1 MNTMRTGML
10 SRFLAGGSL
19 LVAGVAAVP
28 AAAQTAA
35 APVTAQAAPEDSGT
49 IIVTGTRRTDR
60 SITDSASPV
69 DVVSAA
75 DLRTQPAADLLD
87 VVRNLVPS
95 FFVGQNTISDASTF
109 VRAPSLRGLG
119 ADQVLVQMN
128 GKRYNRSALVQVL
141 TGGDTA
147 LSFGS
152 QGPDISA
159 IPSLAIGNIQIL
171 RDGATAQYGSDAI
184 AGVINYGLRED
195 AGLEI
200 VGRYGQYY
208 RGDGESIQIAANAG
222 IKLGDRGFINLT
234 GEYNDDKGT
243 SRGATRPIAVIFA
256 QQNPTLASKLPNF
269 PGPAQIWGS
278 SPANGYKLVL
288 NTAYELTPEA
298 KLYFIGNLA
307 NSTAD
312 QSFNYRSPIG
322 ATNVQTQNGPTNLS
336 PNSAFATPVY
346 LTRCPT
352 GNVTCPAGGFVK
364 DANVYNFSTLYPA
377 GFTPRFVGD
386 KSQAYGVLG
395 VKGALDSGFT
405 YDISGTMARN
415 SIDLS
420 MYGSLNASFGSGTQ
434 TSFELGELI
443 QEELNANIDL
453 TYPVEMGL
461 ASPVTLSAGG
471 EYRRETY
478 SQTAGDEQSYAAG
491 FAAVQNLY
499 VQTTPGVFARDTVT
513 PTVSKSPGASGYG
526 GTNPQAAGSFRQR
539 SFAIYGGAE
548 ADLTKTFSMG
558 IMGRFENYNTF
569 GSAFVA
575 KANAIWHASD
585 AVALR
590 ATAGT
595 GFHAPSPGQNNVQIL
610 TTTFAAGN
618 QVQVGT
624 YPVTSAIAQ
633 YYGAKSIGPE
643 RSTNFGA
650 GVVFTPASSL
660 TLTVDGYYIEVR
672 NRIGITQSFNVTAAD
687 LVAQPALAAVGV
699 GGAVNY
705 FTNAFNTRTRG
716 VDIVGSWRGDLAGG
730 DLGLTLAYNYNLS
743 TVPRFDP
750 TIISLDQIADI
761 RRLAPNHRGNISAN
775 WQSNGFAV
783 TVRESYFGSWAVQ
796 QDYPGQTFGS
806 KFTTDIDVSYTIAE
820 HYTLSVGAINVFN
833 AYPDKIA
840 NSPAN
845 AIFAL
850 TGSTADG
857 QIYPRNGGP
866 FGINGGF
873 WYGRV
878 RVKF

>member
-1 MNTMRTGML
+1 MNTMRNGML
-10 SRFLAGGSL
+10 SRLLAGGSL
-19 LVAGVAAVP
+19 LVVGMAAIP

-35 APVTAQAAPEDSGT
+35 VPATAQAALEDSGT

-195 AGLEI
+195 AGLEV

-243 SRGATRPIAVIFA
+243 SRGTTRPIAVIFA

-288 NTAYELTPEA
+288 NTAYELTSEA

-471 EYRRETY
+471 EFRRETY

-526 GTNPQAAGSFRQR
+526 GTNSQAAGSFRQR

-618 QVQVGT
+618 QV
-624 YPVTSAIAQ
+624 
-633 YYGAKSIGPE
+633 
-643 RSTNFGA
+643 
-650 GVVFTPASSL
+650 
-660 TLTVDGYYIEVR
+660 
-672 NRIGITQSFNVTAAD
+672 
-687 LVAQPALAAVGV
+687 
-699 GGAVNY
+699 
-705 FTNAFNTRTRG
+705 
-716 VDIVGSWRGDLAGG
+716 
-730 DLGLTLAYNYNLS
+730 
-743 TVPRFDP
+743 
-750 TIISLDQIADI
+750 
-761 RRLAPNHRGNISAN
+761 
-775 WQSNGFAV
+775 
-783 TVRESYFGSWAVQ
+783 
-796 QDYPGQTFGS
+796 
-806 KFTTDIDVSYTIAE
+806 
-820 HYTLSVGAINVFN
+820 
-833 AYPDKIA
+833 
-840 NSPAN
+840 
-845 AIFAL
+845 
-850 TGSTADG
+850 
-857 QIYPRNGGP
+857 
-866 FGINGGF
+866 
-873 WYGRV
+873 
-878 RVKF
+878 

>member
-1 MNTMRTGML
+1 MQIAKSHNLVRWML
-10 SRFLAGGSL
+10 SGSILA
-19 LVAGVAAVP
+19 AGMAIALP

-35 APVTAQAAPEDSGT
+35 AAKAEDPGT
-49 IIVTGTRRTDR
+49 IVVTGTRRTDR

-119 ADQVLVQMN
+119 ADQVLVQLN

-152 QGPDISA
+152 QGADISA

-195 AGLEI
+195 AGLEA
-200 VGRYGQYY
+200 VVRYGQFY

-222 IKLGDRGFINLT
+222 VKLGDRGFVNLT

-256 QQNPTLASKLPNF
+256 QQNPSLANKLPNY

-278 SPANGYKLVL
+278 SPTHGYKFVL
-288 NTAYELTPEA
+288 NSAYELTPEA

-307 NSTAD
+307 HSTAD

-322 ATNVQTQNGPTNLS
+322 ATNVQTQNGPTSLS

-352 GNVTCPAGGFVK
+352 GNATCPTGGFVK
-364 DANVYNFSTLYPA
+364 DSNVYNLSTLYPA

-386 KSQAYGVLG
+386 KDQAYGVLG
-395 VKGALDSGFT
+395 IKGKLDSGFT
-405 YDISGTMARN
+405 YDISGTLARN
-415 SIDLS
+415 KIALS
-420 MYGSLNASFGSGTQ
+420 MYNSLSASFGAQTQ
-434 TSFELGELI
+434 TSFEFGDLI
-443 QEELNANIDL
+443 QEELNSNIDL

-461 ASPVTLSAGG
+461 ASPVTLSAGA

-499 VQTTPGVFARDTVT
+499 VQTSPGVFARDTVT
-513 PTVSKSPGASGYG
+513 PSVTKNPGASGYG
-526 GTNPQAAGSFRQR
+526 GTSPQAAGSFRQR
-539 SFAIYGGAE
+539 SFAIYAGAE
-548 ADLTKTFSMG
+548 GDITKTLSMG
-558 IMGRFENYNTF
+558 VMGRFENYNTF
-569 GSAFVA
+569 GSAFVM
-575 KANAIWHASD
+575 KANVIWHATD
-585 AVALR
+585 TVALR

-624 YPVTSAIAQ
+624 YPVTSPVAQ
-633 YYGAKSIGPE
+633 FYGAESIGPE

-650 GVVFTPASSL
+650 GVVFTPASAL

-687 LVAQPALAAVGV
+687 LIKQPALASVGV

-716 VDIVGSWRGDLAGG
+716 IDVVGSWRGDLAGG
-730 DLGLTLAYNYNLS
+730 DLGLTLAYNYNLT
-743 TVPRFDP
+743 TVPRYDP
-750 TIISLDQIADI
+750 TIISTDQIADI
-761 RRLAPNHRGNISAN
+761 RRLSPNHRANFSAN
-775 WQSNGFAV
+775 WQSNGFGL
-783 TVRESYFGSWAVQ
+783 TLRQSYFGSWAVQ
-796 QDYPGQTFGS
+796 QDYPGQTFGA
-806 KFTTDIDVSYTIAE
+806 KFTTDIDVSYTFAE
-820 HYTLSVGAINVFN
+820 HYTLSVGAINLFN
-833 AYPDKIA
+833 TYPDKIA
-840 NSPAN
+840 NSASNP
-845 AIFAL
+845 IFLL
-850 TGSTADG
+850 TNSTADG

>member
-1 MNTMRTGML
+1 QL
-10 SRFLAGGSL
+10 
-19 LVAGVAAVP
+19 
-28 AAAQTAA
+28 
-35 APVTAQAAPEDSGT
+35 
-49 IIVTGTRRTDR
+49 
-60 SITDSASPV
+60 
-69 DVVSAA
+69 
-75 DLRTQPAADLLD
+75 
-87 VVRNLVPS
+87 
-95 FFVGQNTISDASTF
+95 
-109 VRAPSLRGLG
+109 
-119 ADQVLVQMN
+119 N

-195 AGLEI
+195 AGFEV
-200 VGRYGQYY
+200 VGRYGQFY
-208 RGDGESIQIAANAG
+208 RGDGESIQVAANAG
-222 IKLGDRGFINLT
+222 IKLSDRGFVNLT

-243 SRGATRPIAVIFA
+243 SRGETRPIALIFA
-256 QQNPTLASKLPNF
+256 QQNPSLAARLPNY

-278 SPANGYKLVL
+278 SPTHGYKLVL
-288 NTAYELTPEA
+288 NAAYELTPEA
-298 KLYFIGNLA
+298 KLYVIGNLA
-307 NSTAD
+307 GSTAD

-322 ATNVQTQNGPTNLS
+322 ASNVPSQNGPQNLS
-336 PNSAFATPVY
+336 PNSAFASPVY

-364 DANVYNFSTLYPA
+364 DNNVYNFTSLYPA

-386 KSQAYGVLG
+386 KKQAYGVLG
-395 VKGALDSGFT
+395 VKGKLDSGFT
-405 YDISGTMARN
+405 YDISGTVARN
-415 SIDLS
+415 KISLS
-420 MYGSLNASFGSGTQ
+420 MYQSLSASYGSASQ
-434 TSFELGELI
+434 TSFEFGDLI
-443 QEELNANIDL
+443 QEELNANLDL
-453 TYPVEMGL
+453 TYPLDIGL
-461 ASPVTLSAGG
+461 ASPVTLSAGS

-499 VQTTPGVFARDTVT
+499 VQTSPGVFARDTVT
-513 PTVSKSPGASGYG
+513 PTVTKNPGASGYG
-526 GTNPQAAGSFRQR
+526 GTSPQAAGSFRQR
-539 SFAIYGGAE
+539 SFAIYAGAE
-548 ADLTKTFSMG
+548 ADVTPTLSMG
-558 IMGRFENYNTF
+558 VMGRFENYSTF

-575 KANAIWHASD
+575 KANGIWHLTDNFAI
-585 AVALR
+585 R

-624 YPVTSAIAQ
+624 FPVTSAIAQ
-633 YYGAKSIGPE
+633 YYGAQSIGPE

-650 GVVFTPASSL
+650 GVVFTPASALSL
-660 TLTVDGYYIEVR
+660 TIDGYYIEVR

-687 LVAQPALAAVGV
+687 LIKQPALAAVGV

-705 FTNAFNTRTRG
+705 FTNAFDTRTRG
-716 VDIVGSWRGDLAGG
+716 VDVVGTWRGDVANG
-730 DLGLTLAYNYNLS
+730 DLSLTLAYNYNLS

-750 TIISLDQIADI
+750 TIISADQIADI

-775 WQSNGFAV
+775 WQSNGFGL

-806 KFTTDIDVSYTIAE
+806 KFTTDIDASYTFAE
-820 HYTLSVGAINVFN
+820 HYTLSVGAINLFN
-833 AYPDKIA
+833 SYPDRIA
-840 NSPAN
+840 SSPSN
-845 AIFAL
+845 PIF
-850 TGSTADG
+850 TSTNSTADG
-857 QIYPRNGGP
+857 QVYPRNGGP

-873 WYGRV
+873 WYARV
-878 RVKF
+878 RIKY

>member
-1 MNTMRTGML
+1 MATMNTGRV
-10 SRFLAGGSL
+10 SRLLAGGSL
-19 LVAGVAAVP
+19 LVAGMVAVP
-28 AAAQTAA
+28 AAAQTAT
-35 APVTAQAAPEDSGT
+35 APATAQAGQDDSAT

-119 ADQVLVQMN
+119 ADQVLVQLN

-195 AGLEI
+195 AGLEA
-200 VGRYGQYY
+200 VVRYGQFYE
-208 RGDGESIQIAANAG
+208 GDGESIQIAANAG
-222 IKLGDRGFINLT
+222 IKLGDRGFVNLT

-256 QQNPTLASKLPNF
+256 QQNPSLAAKLPNF

-278 SPANGYKLVL
+278 SPTNGYKFVL
-288 NTAYELTPEA
+288 NSAYELTPEA

-307 NSTAD
+307 DSTAD

-322 ATNVQTQNGPTNLS
+322 ATNVQTQNGPTSLS

-352 GNVTCPAGGFVK
+352 GNATCPTGGFVK
-364 DANVYNFSTLYPA
+364 DSNVYNFSTLYPA

-386 KSQAYGVLG
+386 KNQAYGVLG
-395 VKGALDSGFT
+395 IKGKLDSGFT
-405 YDISGTMARN
+405 YDISGTLARN
-415 SIDLS
+415 KIALS
-420 MYGSLNASFGSGTQ
+420 MYDSLSASFGSQTQ
-434 TSFELGELI
+434 TSFEFGDLI

-453 TYPVEMGL
+453 TYPVEIGL
-461 ASPVTLSAGG
+461 ASPVTLSAGS

-499 VQTTPGVFARDTVT
+499 VQTSPGVFARDTVT
-513 PTVSKSPGASGYG
+513 PTVTKSPGASGYG

-539 SFAIYGGAE
+539 SFAIYAGAE
-548 ADLTKTFSMG
+548 GDLTKTLSMG
-558 IMGRFENYNTF
+558 VMGRFENYNTF

-585 AVALR
+585 TFALR

-624 YPVTSAIAQ
+624 YPVTSPIAQ
-633 YYGAKSIGPE
+633 FYGAESIGPE

-672 NRIGITQSFNVTAAD
+672 NRIGITQSFSVTAAD
-687 LVAQPALAAVGV
+687 LIRQPALASVGV

-705 FTNAFNTRTRG
+705 FTNAFDTRTRG
-716 VDIVGSWRGDLAGG
+716 VDVVGSWRGDLAGG

-743 TVPRFDP
+743 TVPRYDP

-775 WQSNGFAV
+775 WQSDGFGL
-783 TVRESYFGSWAVQ
+783 TLRQSYFGSWAVQ

-806 KFTTDIDVSYTIAE
+806 KFTTDIDVSYTFAD
-820 HYTLSVGAINVFN
+820 HYTLSVGAINLFN

-840 NSPAN
+840 NSAAN
-845 AIFAL
+845 PIFLL
-850 TGSTADG
+850 TNSTADG

>member
-1 MNTMRTGML
+1 MQNNTPKIAVRLML
-10 SRFLAGGSL
+10 SGSILATAMAFAL
-19 LVAGVAAVP
+19 P
-28 AAAQTAA
+28 AAAQTTAA
-35 APVTAQAAPEDSGT
+35 AQAAPDDAAT

-69 DVVSAA
+69 DVVGAA
-75 DLRTQPAADLLD
+75 DLRTQPAADLLE

-119 ADQVLVQMN
+119 ADQVLVQLN

-159 IPSLAIGNIQIL
+159 IPSLAINNIQIL

-195 AGLEI
+195 AGLEA
-200 VGRYGQYY
+200 VVRYGQFY

-222 IKLGDRGFINLT
+222 VKLSDRGFINLT

-256 QQNPTLASKLPNF
+256 QNNPSLANQLPNY

-278 SPANGYKLVL
+278 SPTNGYKFVL
-288 NTAYELTPEA
+288 NAAYELTPEA
-298 KLYFIGNLA
+298 KLYFFGNLA
-307 NSTAD
+307 SSTAD

-322 ATNVQTQNGPTNLS
+322 ATNVQTQNGPTSLS

-346 LTRCPT
+346 LTRCPI
-352 GNVTCPAGGFVK
+352 GNATCPAGGFVK
-364 DANVYNFSTLYPA
+364 DSNVYNFSTLYPA

-386 KSQAYGVLG
+386 KDQAYGVLG
-395 VKGALDSGFT
+395 IKGKFDSGFT
-405 YDISGTMARN
+405 YDISGTLARN

-420 MYGSLNASFGSGTQ
+420 MYNSLNASFGSATQ
-434 TSFELGELI
+434 TSFYLGKLI

-453 TYPVEMGL
+453 TYPVDLGL

-471 EYRRETY
+471 EFRRETY

-499 VQTTPGVFARDTVT
+499 VQTAPGVFARDTVT
-513 PTVSKSPGASGYG
+513 PSVTKSPGASGYG

-539 SFAIYGGAE
+539 SFAIYAGAE
-548 ADLTKTFSMG
+548 ADLTKTLSMG

-575 KANAIWHASD
+575 KANAIWHATD
-585 AVALR
+585 TIALR

-633 YYGAKSIGPE
+633 FYGAESIGPE

-650 GVVFTPASSL
+650 GVVFTPASAL
-660 TLTVDGYYIEVR
+660 TLTVDGYFIEVR
-672 NRIGITQSFNVTAAD
+672 NRIGITQSFSVTAAD
-687 LVAQPALAAVGV
+687 LIAQPALASVGV

-705 FTNAFNTRTRG
+705 FTNAFDTRTRG
-716 VDIVGSWRGDLAGG
+716 IDVVGSWRGDLAGG

-743 TVPRFDP
+743 TVPRYDP
-750 TIISLDQIADI
+750 GIISLEQIADI
-761 RRLAPNHRGNISAN
+761 RRLAPNHRGNIAAN
-775 WQSNGFAV
+775 WQSNGFGV
-783 TVRESYFGSWAVQ
+783 TLRQNYFGSWAVE
-796 QDYPGQTFGS
+796 QDYPGQTFGA
-806 KFTTDIDVSYTIAE
+806 KFTTDIDVSYTFAE
-820 HYTLSVGAINVFN
+820 HYTLSVGAINLFN

-840 NSPAN
+840 NSAAN
-845 AIFAL
+845 PIFLL
-850 TGSTADG
+850 TNSTADG